1 MYVIKRDGSQ
11 VHFDAYKI
19 CEAISKANNA
29 YEGSDKLSPKMI
41 DEIVE
46 KINYKCSKLDRAVS
60 VEEIQDMVEDCIMG
74 LGRYRLAKEYITYR
88 YKHALMRKSNDLDR
102 KIINLIDCKNEEVL
116 QENSNKNPTINST
129 QRDYIA
135 GEYSKDISNRLLLPE
150 DIQKA
155 HNEGL
160 IHFHDMDYFIQKM
173 HNCCLINLED
183 MLQNGTVISETKI
196 DTPHSFTTACN
207 IATQIIAQVASSQYG
222 GATISLAHLAPF
234 VDVSRKK
241 IINNIKEELEISD
254 ATLTEE
260 QIKEIAEERLKREI
274 KSGIQTIQYQIVTL
288 MTTNG
293 QAPFITESMYLNE
306 AKNEQEKH
314 DLAMIIEETLR
325 QRYKGTKNKQGVY
338 VTPTFPKLIYVLQ
351 DDNIHEGDEY
361 YYLTI
366 MAAQCTAKRMVPDYI
381 SEKKMKELKEGT
393 VVIPMGAVFGKEVI
407 TYKLNN
413 QLFVESFERAWD
425 RLVSIY
431 GGSMIKLIGAKSEF
445 IVPENM
451 LIFDSSSNGFVKVK
465 KFIRNDD
472 YNRWNRV
479 KFNGRV
485 LTLTSDH
492 PLPTQRGRIAV
503 EDLKPG
509 DRVLSSIYQ
518 YGEIKDDQSINEEL
532 SWLLGLILCD
542 GNYDNGK
549 LSITFGLDEKDI
561 ADKAMSVMEKN
572 LGLKV
577 NLKEW
582 NRGEKGNYLEV
593 FSYNTKFCNYLE
605 SIFEGRNKINRHI
618 PNIVF
623 SSFDINKKYAFLSGM
638 MDADGYFRKDKT
650 ENKMHIG
657 STNKELAIQ
666 QLLLGNLLN
675 LTGDV
680 YPNFYKGSQY
690 KDKIRYRIDL
700 YMDSILENYLAS
712 NKKIIANKN
721 IPVRPIK
728 MEYTVESVEF
738 LGNIGE
744 YEYDVETESDRF
756 DVSGINSHNCRSMLS
771 PWKDENGDYKYWG
784 RFNMGVV
791 TLNIPYVALSS
802 KGDKEVFWKKF
813 DEALE
818 LVHKALLVRY
828 NRLKGTTSD
837 YAPILWQH
845 GALSRLKP
853 GETIDKLL
861 VGGYATISLGYAGLY
876 EAVRYMTGKSHT
888 DPEATPFA
896 LDIMKRMNEKC
907 KEWKEKENLG
917 YAIYG
922 TPLESTTYKFAKAN
936 QRRFGVIEGVTDKPY
951 VTNSYHVHVT
961 EPISI
966 FDKFNFESQ
975 FQELSTGGAIS
986 YGESPSMLNNVEAIM
1001 KVLSHIYDHIL
1012 YAEINSKSD
1021 YCYKCGYEGEIKL
1034 DKNEET
1040 GEMVWTCPNCG
1051 NHDPKEMSIVRRT
1064 CGYLGNNMWNYGR
1077 TNEIHDR
1084 VLHL

>member
-11 VHFDAYKI
+11 VHFDTYKI
-19 CEAISKANNA
+19 CEAINKANNA

-60 VEEIQDMVEDCIMG
+60 VEEIQDMVEDCIMS

-102 KIINLIDCKNEEVL
+102 KILNLIDCKNEEVL

-241 IINNIKEELEISD
+241 IINNIKEELEISG

-393 VVIPMGAVFGKEVI
+393 VVIPMGAVYGKEVI

-413 QLFVESFERAWD
+413 QLFVESFERAWS

-509 DRVLSSIYQ
+509 DTVPAS
-518 YGEIKDDQSINEEL
+518 
-532 SWLLGLILCD
+532 
-542 GNYDNGK
+542 
-549 LSITFGLDEKDI
+549 
-561 ADKAMSVMEKN
+561 
-572 LGLKV
+572 
-577 NLKEW
+577 
-582 NRGEKGNYLEV
+582 
-593 FSYNTKFCNYLE
+593 
-605 SIFEGRNKINRHI
+605 
-618 PNIVF
+618 
-623 SSFDINKKYAFLSGM
+623 KY
-638 MDADGYFRKDKT
+638 
-650 ENKMHIG
+650 
-657 STNKELAIQ
+657 NKESESSEK
-666 QLLLGNLLN
+666 
-675 LTGDV
+675 
-680 YPNFYKGSQY
+680 Y
-690 KDKIRYRIDL
+690 
-700 YMDSILENYLAS
+700 IL
-712 NKKIIANKN
+712 
-721 IPVRPIK
+721 
-728 MEYTVESVEF
+728 ESVEF

-896 LDIMKRMNEKC
+896 LAIMKRMNEKC

-936 QRRFGVIEGVTDKPY
+936 QRRFGIIEGVTDKPY

-1040 GEMVWTCPNCG
+1040 GEMIWTCPNCG

>member
-19 CEAISKANNA
+19 CEAINKANNA

-60 VEEIQDMVEDCIMG
+60 VEEIQDMVEDCIMS

-102 KIINLIDCKNEEVL
+102 KILNLIDCKNEEVL

-241 IINNIKEELEISD
+241 IINNIKEELEISG

-509 DRVLSSIYQ
+509 DTVPVSKY
-518 YGEIKDDQSINEEL
+518 
-532 SWLLGLILCD
+532 
-542 GNYDNGK
+542 
-549 LSITFGLDEKDI
+549 EKESD
-561 ADKAMSVMEKN
+561 
-572 LGLKV
+572 
-577 NLKEW
+577 
-582 NRGEKGNYLEV
+582 
-593 FSYNTKFCNYLE
+593 FSK
-605 SIFEGRNKINRHI
+605 
-618 PNIVF
+618 
-623 SSFDINKKYAFLSGM
+623 
-638 MDADGYFRKDKT
+638 
-650 ENKMHIG
+650 
-657 STNKELAIQ
+657 
-666 QLLLGNLLN
+666 
-675 LTGDV
+675 
-680 YPNFYKGSQY
+680 
-690 KDKIRYRIDL
+690 
-700 YMDSILENYLAS
+700 
-712 NKKIIANKN
+712 
-721 IPVRPIK
+721 
-728 MEYTVESVEF
+728 EYTVESVEF

-771 PWKDENGDYKYWG
+771 PWKDENGNYKYWG

-896 LDIMKRMNEKC
+896 LAIMKRMNEKC

-1040 GEMVWTCPNCG
+1040 GEMIWSCPNCG

>member
-19 CEAISKANNA
+19 CEAINKANNA

-60 VEEIQDMVEDCIMG
+60 VEEIQDMVEDCIMS

-102 KIINLIDCKNEEVL
+102 KILNLIDCKNEEVL

-241 IINNIKEELEISD
+241 IINNIKEELEISG

-393 VVIPMGAVFGKEVI
+393 VVIPMGAVYGKEVI

-509 DRVLSSIYQ
+509 DTVPSSKY
-518 YGEIKDDQSINEEL
+518 
-532 SWLLGLILCD
+532 
-542 GNYDNGK
+542 
-549 LSITFGLDEKDI
+549 EKESD
-561 ADKAMSVMEKN
+561 
-572 LGLKV
+572 
-577 NLKEW
+577 
-582 NRGEKGNYLEV
+582 
-593 FSYNTKFCNYLE
+593 FSK
-605 SIFEGRNKINRHI
+605 
-618 PNIVF
+618 
-623 SSFDINKKYAFLSGM
+623 
-638 MDADGYFRKDKT
+638 
-650 ENKMHIG
+650 
-657 STNKELAIQ
+657 
-666 QLLLGNLLN
+666 
-675 LTGDV
+675 
-680 YPNFYKGSQY
+680 
-690 KDKIRYRIDL
+690 
-700 YMDSILENYLAS
+700 
-712 NKKIIANKN
+712 
-721 IPVRPIK
+721 
-728 MEYTVESVEF
+728 EYTVESVEF

-853 GETIDKLL
+853 SETIDKLL

-986 YGESPSMLNNVEAIM
+986 YGESPSMLNNIEAIM
-1001 KVLSHIYDHIL
+1001 KVLSYIYDHIL

>member
-19 CEAISKANNA
+19 CEAINKANNA

-46 KINYKCSKLDRAVS
+46 KINYKCAKLDRAVS
-60 VEEIQDMVEDCIMG
+60 VEEIQDMVEDCIMS

-102 KIINLIDCKNEEVL
+102 KILNLIDCKNEEVL

-241 IINNIKEELEISD
+241 IINNIKEELEISG

-509 DRVLSSIYQ
+509 DTVPTS
-518 YGEIKDDQSINEEL
+518 
-532 SWLLGLILCD
+532 
-542 GNYDNGK
+542 
-549 LSITFGLDEKDI
+549 
-561 ADKAMSVMEKN
+561 
-572 LGLKV
+572 
-577 NLKEW
+577 
-582 NRGEKGNYLEV
+582 
-593 FSYNTKFCNYLE
+593 
-605 SIFEGRNKINRHI
+605 
-618 PNIVF
+618 
-623 SSFDINKKYAFLSGM
+623 KY
-638 MDADGYFRKDKT
+638 
-650 ENKMHIG
+650 
-657 STNKELAIQ
+657 NKESE
-666 QLLLGNLLN
+666 
-675 LTGDV
+675 
-680 YPNFYKGSQY
+680 FS
-690 KDKIRYRIDL
+690 
-700 YMDSILENYLAS
+700 ENYIL
-712 NKKIIANKN
+712 
-721 IPVRPIK
+721 
-728 MEYTVESVEF
+728 ESVEF

-771 PWKDENGDYKYWG
+771 PWKDENGNYKYWG

-1040 GEMVWTCPNCG
+1040 GEMIWSCPNCG

>member
-19 CEAISKANNA
+19 CEAINKANNA

-46 KINYKCSKLDRAVS
+46 KINYKCAKLDRAVS
-60 VEEIQDMVEDCIMG
+60 VEEIQDMVEDCIMS

-102 KIINLIDCKNEEVL
+102 KILNLIDCKNEEVL

-241 IINNIKEELEISD
+241 IINNIKEELEISG

-393 VVIPMGAVFGKEVI
+393 VVIPMG
-407 TYKLNN
+407 
-413 QLFVESFERAWD
+413 
-425 RLVSIY
+425 
-431 GGSMIKLIGAKSEF
+431 
-445 IVPENM
+445 
-451 LIFDSSSNGFVKVK
+451 
-465 KFIRNDD
+465 
-472 YNRWNRV
+472 
-479 KFNGRV
+479 
-485 LTLTSDH
+485 
-492 PLPTQRGRIAV
+492 
-503 EDLKPG
+503 
-509 DRVLSSIYQ
+509 
-518 YGEIKDDQSINEEL
+518 
-532 SWLLGLILCD
+532 
-542 GNYDNGK
+542 
-549 LSITFGLDEKDI
+549 
-561 ADKAMSVMEKN
+561 
-572 LGLKV
+572 
-577 NLKEW
+577 
-582 NRGEKGNYLEV
+582 
-593 FSYNTKFCNYLE
+593 
-605 SIFEGRNKINRHI
+605 
-618 PNIVF
+618 
-623 SSFDINKKYAFLSGM
+623 
-638 MDADGYFRKDKT
+638 
-650 ENKMHIG
+650 
-657 STNKELAIQ
+657 
-666 QLLLGNLLN
+666 
-675 LTGDV
+675 
-680 YPNFYKGSQY
+680 
-690 KDKIRYRIDL
+690 
-700 YMDSILENYLAS
+700 
-712 NKKIIANKN
+712 
-721 IPVRPIK
+721 
-728 MEYTVESVEF
+728 
-738 LGNIGE
+738 
-744 YEYDVETESDRF
+744 
-756 DVSGINSHNCRSMLS
+756 CRSMLS
-771 PWKDENGDYKYWG
+771 PWKDENGNYKYWG

-813 DEALE
+813 DDALE

-896 LDIMKRMNEKC
+896 LAIMKRMNEKC

-1040 GEMVWTCPNCG
+1040 GEMIWSCPNCG

>member
-11 VHFDAYKI
+11 VHFDTYKI
-19 CEAISKANNA
+19 CEAINKANNA

-60 VEEIQDMVEDCIMG
+60 VEEIQDMVEDCIMS

-102 KIINLIDCKNEEVL
+102 KILNLIDCKNEEVL

-241 IINNIKEELEISD
+241 IINNIKEELEISG

-509 DRVLSSIYQ
+509 DTVPAS
-518 YGEIKDDQSINEEL
+518 
-532 SWLLGLILCD
+532 
-542 GNYDNGK
+542 
-549 LSITFGLDEKDI
+549 
-561 ADKAMSVMEKN
+561 
-572 LGLKV
+572 
-577 NLKEW
+577 
-582 NRGEKGNYLEV
+582 
-593 FSYNTKFCNYLE
+593 
-605 SIFEGRNKINRHI
+605 
-618 PNIVF
+618 
-623 SSFDINKKYAFLSGM
+623 KY
-638 MDADGYFRKDKT
+638 
-650 ENKMHIG
+650 
-657 STNKELAIQ
+657 NKESESSEK
-666 QLLLGNLLN
+666 
-675 LTGDV
+675 
-680 YPNFYKGSQY
+680 Y
-690 KDKIRYRIDL
+690 
-700 YMDSILENYLAS
+700 IL
-712 NKKIIANKN
+712 
-721 IPVRPIK
+721 
-728 MEYTVESVEF
+728 ESVEF
-738 LGNIGE
+738 LGNIEE

-771 PWKDENGDYKYWG
+771 PWKDENGNYKYWG

-1040 GEMVWTCPNCG
+1040 GEMIWSCPNCG

>member
-19 CEAISKANNA
+19 CEAINKANNA

-102 KIINLIDCKNEEVL
+102 KILNLIDCKNEEVL

-241 IINNIKEELEISD
+241 IINNIKEELEISG

-393 VVIPMGAVFGKEVI
+393 VVIPMG
-407 TYKLNN
+407 
-413 QLFVESFERAWD
+413 
-425 RLVSIY
+425 
-431 GGSMIKLIGAKSEF
+431 
-445 IVPENM
+445 
-451 LIFDSSSNGFVKVK
+451 
-465 KFIRNDD
+465 
-472 YNRWNRV
+472 
-479 KFNGRV
+479 
-485 LTLTSDH
+485 
-492 PLPTQRGRIAV
+492 
-503 EDLKPG
+503 
-509 DRVLSSIYQ
+509 
-518 YGEIKDDQSINEEL
+518 
-532 SWLLGLILCD
+532 
-542 GNYDNGK
+542 
-549 LSITFGLDEKDI
+549 
-561 ADKAMSVMEKN
+561 
-572 LGLKV
+572 
-577 NLKEW
+577 
-582 NRGEKGNYLEV
+582 
-593 FSYNTKFCNYLE
+593 
-605 SIFEGRNKINRHI
+605 
-618 PNIVF
+618 
-623 SSFDINKKYAFLSGM
+623 
-638 MDADGYFRKDKT
+638 
-650 ENKMHIG
+650 
-657 STNKELAIQ
+657 
-666 QLLLGNLLN
+666 
-675 LTGDV
+675 
-680 YPNFYKGSQY
+680 
-690 KDKIRYRIDL
+690 
-700 YMDSILENYLAS
+700 
-712 NKKIIANKN
+712 
-721 IPVRPIK
+721 
-728 MEYTVESVEF
+728 
-738 LGNIGE
+738 
-744 YEYDVETESDRF
+744 
-756 DVSGINSHNCRSMLS
+756 CRSMLS
-771 PWKDENGDYKYWG
+771 PWKDENGNYKYWG

-802 KGDKEVFWKKF
+802 KGNKEVFWKKF

-1001 KVLSHIYDHIL
+1001 QVLSYIYDHIL

>member
-19 CEAISKANNA
+19 CEAINKANNA

-60 VEEIQDMVEDCIMG
+60 VEEIQDMVEDCIMS

-102 KIINLIDCKNEEVL
+102 KILNLIDCKNEEVL

-241 IINNIKEELEISD
+241 IINNIKEELEISG

-509 DRVLSSIYQ
+509 DTVPASKY
-518 YGEIKDDQSINEEL
+518 
-532 SWLLGLILCD
+532 
-542 GNYDNGK
+542 
-549 LSITFGLDEKDI
+549 EKESD
-561 ADKAMSVMEKN
+561 
-572 LGLKV
+572 
-577 NLKEW
+577 
-582 NRGEKGNYLEV
+582 
-593 FSYNTKFCNYLE
+593 FSK
-605 SIFEGRNKINRHI
+605 
-618 PNIVF
+618 
-623 SSFDINKKYAFLSGM
+623 
-638 MDADGYFRKDKT
+638 
-650 ENKMHIG
+650 
-657 STNKELAIQ
+657 
-666 QLLLGNLLN
+666 
-675 LTGDV
+675 
-680 YPNFYKGSQY
+680 
-690 KDKIRYRIDL
+690 
-700 YMDSILENYLAS
+700 
-712 NKKIIANKN
+712 
-721 IPVRPIK
+721 
-728 MEYTVESVEF
+728 EYTVESVEF

-1040 GEMVWTCPNCG
+1040 GEMIWSCPNCG

>member
-19 CEAISKANNA
+19 CEAINKANNA

-46 KINYKCSKLDRAVS
+46 NINYKCSKLDRAVS
-60 VEEIQDMVEDCIMG
+60 VEEIQDMVEDCIMS

-102 KIINLIDCKNEEVL
+102 KILNLIDCKNEEVL

-241 IINNIKEELEISD
+241 IINNIKEELEISG

-431 GGSMIKLIGAKSEF
+431 GGSMIKLIRAKSEF

-509 DRVLSSIYQ
+509 DTVPASKY
-518 YGEIKDDQSINEEL
+518 
-532 SWLLGLILCD
+532 
-542 GNYDNGK
+542 
-549 LSITFGLDEKDI
+549 EKESD
-561 ADKAMSVMEKN
+561 
-572 LGLKV
+572 
-577 NLKEW
+577 
-582 NRGEKGNYLEV
+582 
-593 FSYNTKFCNYLE
+593 FSK
-605 SIFEGRNKINRHI
+605 
-618 PNIVF
+618 
-623 SSFDINKKYAFLSGM
+623 
-638 MDADGYFRKDKT
+638 
-650 ENKMHIG
+650 
-657 STNKELAIQ
+657 
-666 QLLLGNLLN
+666 
-675 LTGDV
+675 
-680 YPNFYKGSQY
+680 
-690 KDKIRYRIDL
+690 
-700 YMDSILENYLAS
+700 
-712 NKKIIANKN
+712 
-721 IPVRPIK
+721 
-728 MEYTVESVEF
+728 EYTVESVEF

-896 LDIMKRMNEKC
+896 LAIMKRMNEKC

-1040 GEMVWTCPNCG
+1040 GEMIWSCPNCG

>member
-19 CEAISKANNA
+19 CEAINKANNA

-60 VEEIQDMVEDCIMG
+60 VEEIQDMVEDCIMS

-102 KIINLIDCKNEEVL
+102 KILNLIDCKNEEVL

-241 IINNIKEELEISD
+241 IINNIKEELEISG

-509 DRVLSSIYQ
+509 DIVPASKYGKESESSEKY
-518 YGEIKDDQSINEEL
+518 
-532 SWLLGLILCD
+532 IL
-542 GNYDNGK
+542 
-549 LSITFGLDEKDI
+549 
-561 ADKAMSVMEKN
+561 
-572 LGLKV
+572 
-577 NLKEW
+577 
-582 NRGEKGNYLEV
+582 
-593 FSYNTKFCNYLE
+593 
-605 SIFEGRNKINRHI
+605 
-618 PNIVF
+618 
-623 SSFDINKKYAFLSGM
+623 
-638 MDADGYFRKDKT
+638 
-650 ENKMHIG
+650 
-657 STNKELAIQ
+657 
-666 QLLLGNLLN
+666 
-675 LTGDV
+675 
-680 YPNFYKGSQY
+680 
-690 KDKIRYRIDL
+690 
-700 YMDSILENYLAS
+700 
-712 NKKIIANKN
+712 
-721 IPVRPIK
+721 
-728 MEYTVESVEF
+728 ESVEF

-1040 GEMVWTCPNCG
+1040 GEMIWSCPNCG

>member
-19 CEAISKANNA
+19 CEAINKANNA

-60 VEEIQDMVEDCIMG
+60 VEEIQDMVEDCIMS

-102 KIINLIDCKNEEVL
+102 KILNLIDCKNEEVL

-241 IINNIKEELEISD
+241 IINNIKEELEISG

-451 LIFDSSSNGFVKVK
+451 LIFDSSSNGFVKVR

-509 DRVLSSIYQ
+509 DTVPASK
-518 YGEIKDDQSINEEL
+518 YG
-532 SWLLGLILCD
+532 
-542 GNYDNGK
+542 
-549 LSITFGLDEKDI
+549 
-561 ADKAMSVMEKN
+561 
-572 LGLKV
+572 
-577 NLKEW
+577 KE
-582 NRGEKGNYLEV
+582 ND
-593 FSYNTKFCNYLE
+593 FSK
-605 SIFEGRNKINRHI
+605 
-618 PNIVF
+618 
-623 SSFDINKKYAFLSGM
+623 
-638 MDADGYFRKDKT
+638 
-650 ENKMHIG
+650 
-657 STNKELAIQ
+657 
-666 QLLLGNLLN
+666 
-675 LTGDV
+675 
-680 YPNFYKGSQY
+680 
-690 KDKIRYRIDL
+690 
-700 YMDSILENYLAS
+700 
-712 NKKIIANKN
+712 
-721 IPVRPIK
+721 
-728 MEYTVESVEF
+728 EYTLESVEF

-771 PWKDENGDYKYWG
+771 PWKDENGNYKYWG

-802 KGDKEVFWKKF
+802 KGDKEIFWKKF

-896 LDIMKRMNEKC
+896 LAIMKRMNEKC

-1040 GEMVWTCPNCG
+1040 GEMIWTCPNCG

>member
-19 CEAISKANNA
+19 CEAINKANNA

-60 VEEIQDMVEDCIMG
+60 VEEIQDMVEDCIMS

-102 KIINLIDCKNEEVL
+102 KILNLIDCKNEEVL

-241 IINNIKEELEISD
+241 IINNIKEELEISG

-479 KFNGRV
+479 KFNGRI

-509 DRVLSSIYQ
+509 DTVPAS
-518 YGEIKDDQSINEEL
+518 
-532 SWLLGLILCD
+532 
-542 GNYDNGK
+542 
-549 LSITFGLDEKDI
+549 
-561 ADKAMSVMEKN
+561 
-572 LGLKV
+572 
-577 NLKEW
+577 
-582 NRGEKGNYLEV
+582 
-593 FSYNTKFCNYLE
+593 
-605 SIFEGRNKINRHI
+605 
-618 PNIVF
+618 
-623 SSFDINKKYAFLSGM
+623 KY
-638 MDADGYFRKDKT
+638 
-650 ENKMHIG
+650 
-657 STNKELAIQ
+657 NKESEFSEK
-666 QLLLGNLLN
+666 
-675 LTGDV
+675 
-680 YPNFYKGSQY
+680 Y
-690 KDKIRYRIDL
+690 
-700 YMDSILENYLAS
+700 IL
-712 NKKIIANKN
+712 
-721 IPVRPIK
+721 
-728 MEYTVESVEF
+728 ESVEF

-771 PWKDENGDYKYWG
+771 PWKDENGNYKYWG

-896 LDIMKRMNEKC
+896 LAIMKRMNEKC

-936 QRRFGVIEGVTDKPY
+936 QRRFGIIEGVTDKPY

-1040 GEMVWTCPNCG
+1040 GEMIWSCPNCG

>member
-1 MYVIKRDGSQ
+1 
-11 VHFDAYKI
+11 
-19 CEAISKANNA
+19 
-29 YEGSDKLSPKMI
+29 
-41 DEIVE
+41 
-46 KINYKCSKLDRAVS
+46 
-60 VEEIQDMVEDCIMG
+60 
-74 LGRYRLAKEYITYR
+74 
-88 YKHALMRKSNDLDR
+88 
-102 KIINLIDCKNEEVL
+102 
-116 QENSNKNPTINST
+116 
-129 QRDYIA
+129 
-135 GEYSKDISNRLLLPE
+135 
-150 DIQKA
+150 
-155 HNEGL
+155 
-160 IHFHDMDYFIQKM
+160 
-173 HNCCLINLED
+173 
-183 MLQNGTVISETKI
+183 
-196 DTPHSFTTACN
+196 
-207 IATQIIAQVASSQYG
+207 
-222 GATISLAHLAPF
+222 
-234 VDVSRKK
+234 
-241 IINNIKEELEISD
+241 
-254 ATLTEE
+254 
-260 QIKEIAEERLKREI
+260 
-274 KSGIQTIQYQIVTL
+274 

-393 VVIPMGAVFGKEVI
+393 VVIPMGAVYGKEVI

-509 DRVLSSIYQ
+509 DTVPASKY
-518 YGEIKDDQSINEEL
+518 
-532 SWLLGLILCD
+532 
-542 GNYDNGK
+542 
-549 LSITFGLDEKDI
+549 EKESDF
-561 ADKAMSVMEKN
+561 S
-572 LGLKV
+572 
-577 NLKEW
+577 KE
-582 NRGEKGNYLEV
+582 
-593 FSYNTKFCNYLE
+593 YN
-605 SIFEGRNKINRHI
+605 
-618 PNIVF
+618 
-623 SSFDINKKYAFLSGM
+623 
-638 MDADGYFRKDKT
+638 
-650 ENKMHIG
+650 
-657 STNKELAIQ
+657 
-666 QLLLGNLLN
+666 
-675 LTGDV
+675 
-680 YPNFYKGSQY
+680 
-690 KDKIRYRIDL
+690 
-700 YMDSILENYLAS
+700 
-712 NKKIIANKN
+712 
-721 IPVRPIK
+721 
-728 MEYTVESVEF
+728 VESVEF

-896 LDIMKRMNEKC
+896 LAIMKRMNEKC
-907 KEWKEKENLG
+907 KEWKEKEHLG

-1040 GEMVWTCPNCG
+1040 GEMIWTCPNCG

>member
-19 CEAISKANNA
+19 CEAINKANNA

-46 KINYKCSKLDRAVS
+46 KINYKCAKLDRAVS
-60 VEEIQDMVEDCIMG
+60 VEEIQDMVEDCIMS

-102 KIINLIDCKNEEVL
+102 KILNLIDCKNEEVL

-241 IINNIKEELEISD
+241 IINNIKEELEISG

-479 KFNGRV
+479 KFNGRA

-509 DRVLSSIYQ
+509 DTVPASKY
-518 YGEIKDDQSINEEL
+518 
-532 SWLLGLILCD
+532 
-542 GNYDNGK
+542 
-549 LSITFGLDEKDI
+549 EKESD
-561 ADKAMSVMEKN
+561 
-572 LGLKV
+572 
-577 NLKEW
+577 
-582 NRGEKGNYLEV
+582 
-593 FSYNTKFCNYLE
+593 FS
-605 SIFEGRNKINRHI
+605 R
-618 PNIVF
+618 
-623 SSFDINKKYAFLSGM
+623 
-638 MDADGYFRKDKT
+638 
-650 ENKMHIG
+650 
-657 STNKELAIQ
+657 
-666 QLLLGNLLN
+666 
-675 LTGDV
+675 
-680 YPNFYKGSQY
+680 
-690 KDKIRYRIDL
+690 
-700 YMDSILENYLAS
+700 
-712 NKKIIANKN
+712 
-721 IPVRPIK
+721 
-728 MEYTVESVEF
+728 EYTLESVEF

-986 YGESPSMLNNVEAIM
+986 YGESPSMLNNIEAIM
-1001 KVLSHIYDHIL
+1001 KVLSYIYDHIL

-1040 GEMVWTCPNCG
+1040 GEMIWSCPNCG

>member
-19 CEAISKANNA
+19 CEAINKANNA

-60 VEEIQDMVEDCIMG
+60 VEEIQDMVEDCIMS

-102 KIINLIDCKNEEVL
+102 KILNLIDCKNEEVL

-129 QRDYIA
+129 QRDYIS

-241 IINNIKEELEISD
+241 IINNIKEELEISG

-351 DDNIHEGDEY
+351 NDNIHEGDEY

-393 VVIPMGAVFGKEVI
+393 VVIPMG
-407 TYKLNN
+407 
-413 QLFVESFERAWD
+413 
-425 RLVSIY
+425 
-431 GGSMIKLIGAKSEF
+431 
-445 IVPENM
+445 
-451 LIFDSSSNGFVKVK
+451 
-465 KFIRNDD
+465 
-472 YNRWNRV
+472 
-479 KFNGRV
+479 
-485 LTLTSDH
+485 
-492 PLPTQRGRIAV
+492 
-503 EDLKPG
+503 
-509 DRVLSSIYQ
+509 
-518 YGEIKDDQSINEEL
+518 
-532 SWLLGLILCD
+532 
-542 GNYDNGK
+542 
-549 LSITFGLDEKDI
+549 
-561 ADKAMSVMEKN
+561 
-572 LGLKV
+572 
-577 NLKEW
+577 
-582 NRGEKGNYLEV
+582 
-593 FSYNTKFCNYLE
+593 
-605 SIFEGRNKINRHI
+605 
-618 PNIVF
+618 
-623 SSFDINKKYAFLSGM
+623 
-638 MDADGYFRKDKT
+638 
-650 ENKMHIG
+650 
-657 STNKELAIQ
+657 
-666 QLLLGNLLN
+666 
-675 LTGDV
+675 
-680 YPNFYKGSQY
+680 
-690 KDKIRYRIDL
+690 
-700 YMDSILENYLAS
+700 
-712 NKKIIANKN
+712 
-721 IPVRPIK
+721 
-728 MEYTVESVEF
+728 
-738 LGNIGE
+738 
-744 YEYDVETESDRF
+744 
-756 DVSGINSHNCRSMLS
+756 CRSMLS
-771 PWKDENGDYKYWG
+771 PWKDENGNYKYWG

-896 LDIMKRMNEKC
+896 LAIMKRMNEKC

-1040 GEMVWTCPNCG
+1040 GEMIWSCPNCG

>member
-19 CEAISKANNA
+19 CEAINKANNA

-60 VEEIQDMVEDCIMG
+60 VEEIQDMVEDCIMS

-102 KIINLIDCKNEEVL
+102 KILNLIDCKNEEVL

-241 IINNIKEELEISD
+241 IINNIKEELEISG

-509 DRVLSSIYQ
+509 DTVPAS
-518 YGEIKDDQSINEEL
+518 
-532 SWLLGLILCD
+532 
-542 GNYDNGK
+542 
-549 LSITFGLDEKDI
+549 
-561 ADKAMSVMEKN
+561 
-572 LGLKV
+572 
-577 NLKEW
+577 
-582 NRGEKGNYLEV
+582 
-593 FSYNTKFCNYLE
+593 
-605 SIFEGRNKINRHI
+605 
-618 PNIVF
+618 
-623 SSFDINKKYAFLSGM
+623 KY
-638 MDADGYFRKDKT
+638 
-650 ENKMHIG
+650 
-657 STNKELAIQ
+657 NKES
-666 QLLLGNLLN
+666 
-675 LTGDV
+675 D
-680 YPNFYKGSQY
+680 FSK
-690 KDKIRYRIDL
+690 
-700 YMDSILENYLAS
+700 
-712 NKKIIANKN
+712 
-721 IPVRPIK
+721 
-728 MEYTVESVEF
+728 EYTIV
-738 LGNIGE
+738 
-744 YEYDVETESDRF
+744 
-756 DVSGINSHNCRSMLS
+756 
-771 PWKDENGDYKYWG
+771 KY
-784 RFNMGVV
+784 M
-791 TLNIPYVALSS
+791 
-802 KGDKEVFWKKF
+802 
-813 DEALE
+813 
-818 LVHKALLVRY
+818 
-828 NRLKGTTSD
+828 
-837 YAPILWQH
+837 
-845 GALSRLKP
+845 
-853 GETIDKLL
+853 
-861 VGGYATISLGYAGLY
+861 
-876 EAVRYMTGKSHT
+876 
-888 DPEATPFA
+888 
-896 LDIMKRMNEKC
+896 
-907 KEWKEKENLG
+907 
-917 YAIYG
+917 
-922 TPLESTTYKFAKAN
+922 
-936 QRRFGVIEGVTDKPY
+936 
-951 VTNSYHVHVT
+951 
-961 EPISI
+961 
-966 FDKFNFESQ
+966 
-975 FQELSTGGAIS
+975 
-986 YGESPSMLNNVEAIM
+986 
-1001 KVLSHIYDHIL
+1001 
-1012 YAEINSKSD
+1012 
-1021 YCYKCGYEGEIKL
+1021 
-1034 DKNEET
+1034 
-1040 GEMVWTCPNCG
+1040 
-1051 NHDPKEMSIVRRT
+1051 
-1064 CGYLGNNMWNYGR
+1064 
-1077 TNEIHDR
+1077 
-1084 VLHL
+1084 

>member
-19 CEAISKANNA
+19 CEAINKANNA

-46 KINYKCSKLDRAVS
+46 KINYKCAKLDRAVS
-60 VEEIQDMVEDCIMG
+60 VEEIQDMVEDCIMS

-102 KIINLIDCKNEEVL
+102 KILNLIDCKNEEVL

-241 IINNIKEELEISD
+241 IINNIKEELEISG

-472 YNRWNRV
+472 YNRWNIV

-509 DRVLSSIYQ
+509 DTVPASKY
-518 YGEIKDDQSINEEL
+518 
-532 SWLLGLILCD
+532 
-542 GNYDNGK
+542 
-549 LSITFGLDEKDI
+549 EKESDF
-561 ADKAMSVMEKN
+561 S
-572 LGLKV
+572 
-577 NLKEW
+577 KE
-582 NRGEKGNYLEV
+582 Y
-593 FSYNTKFCNYLE
+593 
-605 SIFEGRNKINRHI
+605 I
-618 PNIVF
+618 
-623 SSFDINKKYAFLSGM
+623 
-638 MDADGYFRKDKT
+638 
-650 ENKMHIG
+650 
-657 STNKELAIQ
+657 
-666 QLLLGNLLN
+666 
-675 LTGDV
+675 
-680 YPNFYKGSQY
+680 
-690 KDKIRYRIDL
+690 
-700 YMDSILENYLAS
+700 
-712 NKKIIANKN
+712 
-721 IPVRPIK
+721 
-728 MEYTVESVEF
+728 VESVEF

-771 PWKDENGDYKYWG
+771 PWKDENGNYKYWG

-1040 GEMVWTCPNCG
+1040 GEMIWTCPNCG

>member
-60 VEEIQDMVEDCIMG
+60 VEEIQDMVEDCIME

-102 KIINLIDCKNEEVL
+102 KILNLIDCKNEEVL

-241 IINNIKEELEISD
+241 IIINIKEELEISG

-503 EDLKPG
+503 EDLKLG
-509 DRVLSSIYQ
+509 DTVPASK
-518 YGEIKDDQSINEEL
+518 YG
-532 SWLLGLILCD
+532 
-542 GNYDNGK
+542 
-549 LSITFGLDEKDI
+549 
-561 ADKAMSVMEKN
+561 
-572 LGLKV
+572 
-577 NLKEW
+577 KE
-582 NRGEKGNYLEV
+582 ND
-593 FSYNTKFCNYLE
+593 FSK
-605 SIFEGRNKINRHI
+605 
-618 PNIVF
+618 
-623 SSFDINKKYAFLSGM
+623 
-638 MDADGYFRKDKT
+638 
-650 ENKMHIG
+650 
-657 STNKELAIQ
+657 
-666 QLLLGNLLN
+666 
-675 LTGDV
+675 
-680 YPNFYKGSQY
+680 
-690 KDKIRYRIDL
+690 
-700 YMDSILENYLAS
+700 
-712 NKKIIANKN
+712 
-721 IPVRPIK
+721 
-728 MEYTVESVEF
+728 EYTVESVEF

-771 PWKDENGDYKYWG
+771 PWKDENGNYKYWG

-936 QRRFGVIEGVTDKPY
+936 QRRFGIIEGVTDKPY

-1040 GEMVWTCPNCG
+1040 GEMIWSCPNCG

>member
-19 CEAISKANNA
+19 CEAINKANNA

-60 VEEIQDMVEDCIMG
+60 VEEIQDMVEDCIMS

-102 KIINLIDCKNEEVL
+102 KILNLIDCKNEEVL

-241 IINNIKEELEISD
+241 IINNIKEELEISG

-306 AKNEQEKH
+306 AKNEQGKH

-509 DRVLSSIYQ
+509 DTVPAS
-518 YGEIKDDQSINEEL
+518 
-532 SWLLGLILCD
+532 
-542 GNYDNGK
+542 
-549 LSITFGLDEKDI
+549 
-561 ADKAMSVMEKN
+561 
-572 LGLKV
+572 
-577 NLKEW
+577 
-582 NRGEKGNYLEV
+582 
-593 FSYNTKFCNYLE
+593 
-605 SIFEGRNKINRHI
+605 
-618 PNIVF
+618 
-623 SSFDINKKYAFLSGM
+623 KY
-638 MDADGYFRKDKT
+638 
-650 ENKMHIG
+650 
-657 STNKELAIQ
+657 NKESE
-666 QLLLGNLLN
+666 
-675 LTGDV
+675 
-680 YPNFYKGSQY
+680 FS
-690 KDKIRYRIDL
+690 
-700 YMDSILENYLAS
+700 ENYIL
-712 NKKIIANKN
+712 
-721 IPVRPIK
+721 
-728 MEYTVESVEF
+728 ESVEF

-951 VTNSYHVHVT
+951 VTNSYHIHVT

-1040 GEMVWTCPNCG
+1040 GEMIWSCPNCG

>member
-19 CEAISKANNA
+19 CEAINKANNA

-60 VEEIQDMVEDCIMG
+60 VEEIQDMVEDCIMS

-102 KIINLIDCKNEEVL
+102 KILNLIDCKNEEVL

-241 IINNIKEELEISD
+241 IINNIKEELEISG

-393 VVIPMGAVFGKEVI
+393 VVIPMGAVYGKEVI

-509 DRVLSSIYQ
+509 DTVPASKY
-518 YGEIKDDQSINEEL
+518 
-532 SWLLGLILCD
+532 
-542 GNYDNGK
+542 
-549 LSITFGLDEKDI
+549 EKESD
-561 ADKAMSVMEKN
+561 
-572 LGLKV
+572 
-577 NLKEW
+577 
-582 NRGEKGNYLEV
+582 
-593 FSYNTKFCNYLE
+593 FSK
-605 SIFEGRNKINRHI
+605 
-618 PNIVF
+618 
-623 SSFDINKKYAFLSGM
+623 
-638 MDADGYFRKDKT
+638 
-650 ENKMHIG
+650 
-657 STNKELAIQ
+657 
-666 QLLLGNLLN
+666 
-675 LTGDV
+675 
-680 YPNFYKGSQY
+680 
-690 KDKIRYRIDL
+690 
-700 YMDSILENYLAS
+700 
-712 NKKIIANKN
+712 
-721 IPVRPIK
+721 
-728 MEYTVESVEF
+728 EYTVESVEF

-771 PWKDENGDYKYWG
+771 PWKDENGNYKYWG

-896 LDIMKRMNEKC
+896 LAIMKRMNEKC
-907 KEWKEKENLG
+907 KEWKEKEHLG

-986 YGESPSMLNNVEAIM
+986 YGESPSMLNNIEAIM
-1001 KVLSHIYDHIL
+1001 KVLSYIYDHIL

-1040 GEMVWTCPNCG
+1040 GEMIWSCPNCG

>member
-19 CEAISKANNA
+19 CEAINKANNA

-60 VEEIQDMVEDCIMG
+60 VEEIQDMVEDCIMS

-102 KIINLIDCKNEEVL
+102 KILNLIDCKNEEVL

-241 IINNIKEELEISD
+241 IINNIKEELEISG

-393 VVIPMGAVFGKEVI
+393 VVIPMG
-407 TYKLNN
+407 
-413 QLFVESFERAWD
+413 
-425 RLVSIY
+425 
-431 GGSMIKLIGAKSEF
+431 
-445 IVPENM
+445 
-451 LIFDSSSNGFVKVK
+451 
-465 KFIRNDD
+465 
-472 YNRWNRV
+472 
-479 KFNGRV
+479 
-485 LTLTSDH
+485 
-492 PLPTQRGRIAV
+492 
-503 EDLKPG
+503 
-509 DRVLSSIYQ
+509 
-518 YGEIKDDQSINEEL
+518 
-532 SWLLGLILCD
+532 
-542 GNYDNGK
+542 
-549 LSITFGLDEKDI
+549 
-561 ADKAMSVMEKN
+561 
-572 LGLKV
+572 
-577 NLKEW
+577 
-582 NRGEKGNYLEV
+582 
-593 FSYNTKFCNYLE
+593 
-605 SIFEGRNKINRHI
+605 
-618 PNIVF
+618 
-623 SSFDINKKYAFLSGM
+623 
-638 MDADGYFRKDKT
+638 
-650 ENKMHIG
+650 
-657 STNKELAIQ
+657 
-666 QLLLGNLLN
+666 
-675 LTGDV
+675 
-680 YPNFYKGSQY
+680 
-690 KDKIRYRIDL
+690 
-700 YMDSILENYLAS
+700 
-712 NKKIIANKN
+712 
-721 IPVRPIK
+721 
-728 MEYTVESVEF
+728 
-738 LGNIGE
+738 
-744 YEYDVETESDRF
+744 
-756 DVSGINSHNCRSMLS
+756 CRSMLS
-771 PWKDENGDYKYWG
+771 PWKDENGNYKYWG

-896 LDIMKRMNEKC
+896 LAIMKRMNEKC

-1040 GEMVWTCPNCG
+1040 GEMIWSCPNCG

>member
-46 KINYKCSKLDRAVS
+46 KINYKCAKLDRAVS

-102 KIINLIDCKNEEVL
+102 KILNLIDCKNEEVL

-241 IINNIKEELEISD
+241 IINNIKEELEISG

-393 VVIPMGAVFGKEVI
+393 VVIPMGAVYGKEVI

-509 DRVLSSIYQ
+509 DAVPASKY
-518 YGEIKDDQSINEEL
+518 
-532 SWLLGLILCD
+532 
-542 GNYDNGK
+542 
-549 LSITFGLDEKDI
+549 EKESD
-561 ADKAMSVMEKN
+561 
-572 LGLKV
+572 
-577 NLKEW
+577 
-582 NRGEKGNYLEV
+582 
-593 FSYNTKFCNYLE
+593 FSK
-605 SIFEGRNKINRHI
+605 
-618 PNIVF
+618 
-623 SSFDINKKYAFLSGM
+623 
-638 MDADGYFRKDKT
+638 
-650 ENKMHIG
+650 
-657 STNKELAIQ
+657 
-666 QLLLGNLLN
+666 
-675 LTGDV
+675 
-680 YPNFYKGSQY
+680 
-690 KDKIRYRIDL
+690 
-700 YMDSILENYLAS
+700 
-712 NKKIIANKN
+712 
-721 IPVRPIK
+721 
-728 MEYTVESVEF
+728 EYTVESVEF

-896 LDIMKRMNEKC
+896 LAIMKRMNEKC

-1040 GEMVWTCPNCG
+1040 GEMIWSCPNCG

>member
-19 CEAISKANNA
+19 CEAINKANNA

-60 VEEIQDMVEDCIMG
+60 VEEIQDMVEDCIMS

-102 KIINLIDCKNEEVL
+102 KILNLIDCKNEEVL

-241 IINNIKEELEISD
+241 IINNIKEELEISG
-254 ATLTEE
+254 ATLTGE

-413 QLFVESFERAWD
+413 QLFVESFERAWS

-509 DRVLSSIYQ
+509 DTVPAS
-518 YGEIKDDQSINEEL
+518 
-532 SWLLGLILCD
+532 
-542 GNYDNGK
+542 
-549 LSITFGLDEKDI
+549 
-561 ADKAMSVMEKN
+561 
-572 LGLKV
+572 
-577 NLKEW
+577 
-582 NRGEKGNYLEV
+582 
-593 FSYNTKFCNYLE
+593 
-605 SIFEGRNKINRHI
+605 
-618 PNIVF
+618 
-623 SSFDINKKYAFLSGM
+623 KY
-638 MDADGYFRKDKT
+638 
-650 ENKMHIG
+650 
-657 STNKELAIQ
+657 NKE
-666 QLLLGNLLN
+666 NEFSEK
-675 LTGDV
+675 
-680 YPNFYKGSQY
+680 Y
-690 KDKIRYRIDL
+690 
-700 YMDSILENYLAS
+700 IL
-712 NKKIIANKN
+712 
-721 IPVRPIK
+721 
-728 MEYTVESVEF
+728 ESVEF

-771 PWKDENGDYKYWG
+771 PWKDENGNYKYWG

-936 QRRFGVIEGVTDKPY
+936 QRRFGIIEGVTDKPY

>member
-19 CEAISKANNA
+19 CEAINKANNA

-60 VEEIQDMVEDCIMG
+60 VEEIQDMVEDCIMS

-102 KIINLIDCKNEEVL
+102 KILNLIDCKNEEVL

-241 IINNIKEELEISD
+241 IINNIKEELEISG

-413 QLFVESFERAWD
+413 QLFIESFERAWD

-509 DRVLSSIYQ
+509 DTVPAS
-518 YGEIKDDQSINEEL
+518 
-532 SWLLGLILCD
+532 
-542 GNYDNGK
+542 
-549 LSITFGLDEKDI
+549 
-561 ADKAMSVMEKN
+561 
-572 LGLKV
+572 
-577 NLKEW
+577 
-582 NRGEKGNYLEV
+582 
-593 FSYNTKFCNYLE
+593 
-605 SIFEGRNKINRHI
+605 
-618 PNIVF
+618 
-623 SSFDINKKYAFLSGM
+623 KY
-638 MDADGYFRKDKT
+638 
-650 ENKMHIG
+650 
-657 STNKELAIQ
+657 NKESE
-666 QLLLGNLLN
+666 
-675 LTGDV
+675 
-680 YPNFYKGSQY
+680 FS
-690 KDKIRYRIDL
+690 
-700 YMDSILENYLAS
+700 ENYIL
-712 NKKIIANKN
+712 
-721 IPVRPIK
+721 
-728 MEYTVESVEF
+728 ESVEF

-771 PWKDENGDYKYWG
+771 PWKDENGNYKYWG

-936 QRRFGVIEGVTDKPY
+936 QRRFGIIEGVTDKPY

>member
-102 KIINLIDCKNEEVL
+102 KILNLIDCKNEEVL

-241 IINNIKEELEISD
+241 IINNIKEELEISG

-509 DRVLSSIYQ
+509 DTVPASK
-518 YGEIKDDQSINEEL
+518 YG
-532 SWLLGLILCD
+532 
-542 GNYDNGK
+542 
-549 LSITFGLDEKDI
+549 
-561 ADKAMSVMEKN
+561 
-572 LGLKV
+572 
-577 NLKEW
+577 KESD
-582 NRGEKGNYLEV
+582 
-593 FSYNTKFCNYLE
+593 FSK
-605 SIFEGRNKINRHI
+605 
-618 PNIVF
+618 
-623 SSFDINKKYAFLSGM
+623 
-638 MDADGYFRKDKT
+638 
-650 ENKMHIG
+650 
-657 STNKELAIQ
+657 
-666 QLLLGNLLN
+666 
-675 LTGDV
+675 
-680 YPNFYKGSQY
+680 
-690 KDKIRYRIDL
+690 
-700 YMDSILENYLAS
+700 
-712 NKKIIANKN
+712 
-721 IPVRPIK
+721 
-728 MEYTVESVEF
+728 EYTVESVEF

-896 LDIMKRMNEKC
+896 LAIMKRMNEKC
-907 KEWKEKENLG
+907 KEWKEKEHLG

-936 QRRFGVIEGVTDKPY
+936 QRRFGIIEGVTDKPY

-986 YGESPSMLNNVEAIM
+986 YGESPSMLNNIEAIM
-1001 KVLSHIYDHIL
+1001 KVLSYIYDHIL

>member
-19 CEAISKANNA
+19 CEAINKANNA

-46 KINYKCSKLDRAVS
+46 KINYKCAKLDRAVS
-60 VEEIQDMVEDCIMG
+60 VEEIQDMVEDCIMS

-102 KIINLIDCKNEEVL
+102 KILNLIDCKNEEVL

-241 IINNIKEELEISD
+241 IINNIKEELEISG
-254 ATLTEE
+254 ATLTED

-393 VVIPMGAVFGKEVI
+393 VVIPMG
-407 TYKLNN
+407 
-413 QLFVESFERAWD
+413 
-425 RLVSIY
+425 
-431 GGSMIKLIGAKSEF
+431 
-445 IVPENM
+445 
-451 LIFDSSSNGFVKVK
+451 
-465 KFIRNDD
+465 
-472 YNRWNRV
+472 
-479 KFNGRV
+479 
-485 LTLTSDH
+485 
-492 PLPTQRGRIAV
+492 
-503 EDLKPG
+503 
-509 DRVLSSIYQ
+509 
-518 YGEIKDDQSINEEL
+518 
-532 SWLLGLILCD
+532 
-542 GNYDNGK
+542 
-549 LSITFGLDEKDI
+549 
-561 ADKAMSVMEKN
+561 
-572 LGLKV
+572 
-577 NLKEW
+577 
-582 NRGEKGNYLEV
+582 
-593 FSYNTKFCNYLE
+593 
-605 SIFEGRNKINRHI
+605 
-618 PNIVF
+618 
-623 SSFDINKKYAFLSGM
+623 
-638 MDADGYFRKDKT
+638 
-650 ENKMHIG
+650 
-657 STNKELAIQ
+657 
-666 QLLLGNLLN
+666 
-675 LTGDV
+675 
-680 YPNFYKGSQY
+680 
-690 KDKIRYRIDL
+690 
-700 YMDSILENYLAS
+700 
-712 NKKIIANKN
+712 
-721 IPVRPIK
+721 
-728 MEYTVESVEF
+728 
-738 LGNIGE
+738 
-744 YEYDVETESDRF
+744 
-756 DVSGINSHNCRSMLS
+756 CRSMLS

-936 QRRFGVIEGVTDKPY
+936 QRRFGIIEGVTDKPY

>member
-11 VHFDAYKI
+11 VHFDTYKI
-19 CEAISKANNA
+19 CEAINKANNA

-60 VEEIQDMVEDCIMG
+60 VEEIQDMVEDCIMS

-102 KIINLIDCKNEEVL
+102 KILNLIDCKNEEVL

-241 IINNIKEELEISD
+241 IINNIKEELEISG

-509 DRVLSSIYQ
+509 DTVPAS
-518 YGEIKDDQSINEEL
+518 
-532 SWLLGLILCD
+532 
-542 GNYDNGK
+542 
-549 LSITFGLDEKDI
+549 
-561 ADKAMSVMEKN
+561 
-572 LGLKV
+572 
-577 NLKEW
+577 
-582 NRGEKGNYLEV
+582 
-593 FSYNTKFCNYLE
+593 
-605 SIFEGRNKINRHI
+605 
-618 PNIVF
+618 
-623 SSFDINKKYAFLSGM
+623 KY
-638 MDADGYFRKDKT
+638 
-650 ENKMHIG
+650 
-657 STNKELAIQ
+657 NKE
-666 QLLLGNLLN
+666 NEFSEK
-675 LTGDV
+675 
-680 YPNFYKGSQY
+680 Y
-690 KDKIRYRIDL
+690 
-700 YMDSILENYLAS
+700 IL
-712 NKKIIANKN
+712 
-721 IPVRPIK
+721 
-728 MEYTVESVEF
+728 ESVEF

-771 PWKDENGDYKYWG
+771 PWKDENGNYKYWG

-1040 GEMVWTCPNCG
+1040 GEMIWSCPNCG

>member
-19 CEAISKANNA
+19 CEAINKANNA

-60 VEEIQDMVEDCIMG
+60 VEEIQDMVEDCIMS

-102 KIINLIDCKNEEVL
+102 KILNLIDCKNEEVL

-241 IINNIKEELEISD
+241 IINNIKEELEISG

-393 VVIPMGAVFGKEVI
+393 VVIPMGAVYGKEVI

-492 PLPTQRGRIAV
+492 PLPTQRGRISV

-509 DRVLSSIYQ
+509 DTVPAS
-518 YGEIKDDQSINEEL
+518 
-532 SWLLGLILCD
+532 
-542 GNYDNGK
+542 
-549 LSITFGLDEKDI
+549 
-561 ADKAMSVMEKN
+561 
-572 LGLKV
+572 
-577 NLKEW
+577 
-582 NRGEKGNYLEV
+582 
-593 FSYNTKFCNYLE
+593 
-605 SIFEGRNKINRHI
+605 
-618 PNIVF
+618 
-623 SSFDINKKYAFLSGM
+623 KY
-638 MDADGYFRKDKT
+638 
-650 ENKMHIG
+650 
-657 STNKELAIQ
+657 NKE
-666 QLLLGNLLN
+666 NEFSEK
-675 LTGDV
+675 
-680 YPNFYKGSQY
+680 Y
-690 KDKIRYRIDL
+690 
-700 YMDSILENYLAS
+700 IL
-712 NKKIIANKN
+712 
-721 IPVRPIK
+721 
-728 MEYTVESVEF
+728 ESVEF

>member
-19 CEAISKANNA
+19 CEAINKANNA
-29 YEGSDKLSPKMI
+29 YEGSDKLSPKII

-46 KINYKCSKLDRAVS
+46 KINYKCAKLDRAVS
-60 VEEIQDMVEDCIMG
+60 VEEIQDMVEDCIMS

-102 KIINLIDCKNEEVL
+102 KILNLIDCKNEEVL

-241 IINNIKEELEISD
+241 IINNIKEELEISG

-509 DRVLSSIYQ
+509 DTVPASKY
-518 YGEIKDDQSINEEL
+518 
-532 SWLLGLILCD
+532 
-542 GNYDNGK
+542 
-549 LSITFGLDEKDI
+549 EKESD
-561 ADKAMSVMEKN
+561 
-572 LGLKV
+572 
-577 NLKEW
+577 
-582 NRGEKGNYLEV
+582 
-593 FSYNTKFCNYLE
+593 FSK
-605 SIFEGRNKINRHI
+605 
-618 PNIVF
+618 
-623 SSFDINKKYAFLSGM
+623 
-638 MDADGYFRKDKT
+638 
-650 ENKMHIG
+650 
-657 STNKELAIQ
+657 
-666 QLLLGNLLN
+666 
-675 LTGDV
+675 
-680 YPNFYKGSQY
+680 
-690 KDKIRYRIDL
+690 
-700 YMDSILENYLAS
+700 
-712 NKKIIANKN
+712 
-721 IPVRPIK
+721 
-728 MEYTVESVEF
+728 EYTVESVEF

-771 PWKDENGDYKYWG
+771 PWKDENGNYKYWG

-896 LDIMKRMNEKC
+896 LAIMKRMNEKC

-1040 GEMVWTCPNCG
+1040 GEMIWSCPNCG

>member
-19 CEAISKANNA
+19 CEAINKANNA

-60 VEEIQDMVEDCIMG
+60 VEEIQDMVEDCIMS

-102 KIINLIDCKNEEVL
+102 KILNLIDCKNEEVL

-241 IINNIKEELEISD
+241 IINNIKEELEISG

-509 DRVLSSIYQ
+509 DTVPASKYEKESDFSKEY
-518 YGEIKDDQSINEEL
+518 
-532 SWLLGLILCD
+532 IL
-542 GNYDNGK
+542 
-549 LSITFGLDEKDI
+549 
-561 ADKAMSVMEKN
+561 
-572 LGLKV
+572 
-577 NLKEW
+577 
-582 NRGEKGNYLEV
+582 
-593 FSYNTKFCNYLE
+593 
-605 SIFEGRNKINRHI
+605 
-618 PNIVF
+618 
-623 SSFDINKKYAFLSGM
+623 
-638 MDADGYFRKDKT
+638 
-650 ENKMHIG
+650 
-657 STNKELAIQ
+657 
-666 QLLLGNLLN
+666 
-675 LTGDV
+675 
-680 YPNFYKGSQY
+680 
-690 KDKIRYRIDL
+690 
-700 YMDSILENYLAS
+700 
-712 NKKIIANKN
+712 
-721 IPVRPIK
+721 
-728 MEYTVESVEF
+728 ESVEF

-907 KEWKEKENLG
+907 KEWKEKEHLG

-1040 GEMVWTCPNCG
+1040 GEMIWSCPNCG

>member
-11 VHFDAYKI
+11 VHFDTYKI

-60 VEEIQDMVEDCIMG
+60 VEEIQDMVEDCIMS

-102 KIINLIDCKNEEVL
+102 KILNLIDCKNEEVL

-241 IINNIKEELEISD
+241 IISNIKEELEISG

-393 VVIPMGAVFGKEVI
+393 VVIPMG
-407 TYKLNN
+407 
-413 QLFVESFERAWD
+413 
-425 RLVSIY
+425 
-431 GGSMIKLIGAKSEF
+431 
-445 IVPENM
+445 
-451 LIFDSSSNGFVKVK
+451 
-465 KFIRNDD
+465 
-472 YNRWNRV
+472 
-479 KFNGRV
+479 
-485 LTLTSDH
+485 
-492 PLPTQRGRIAV
+492 
-503 EDLKPG
+503 
-509 DRVLSSIYQ
+509 
-518 YGEIKDDQSINEEL
+518 
-532 SWLLGLILCD
+532 
-542 GNYDNGK
+542 
-549 LSITFGLDEKDI
+549 
-561 ADKAMSVMEKN
+561 
-572 LGLKV
+572 
-577 NLKEW
+577 
-582 NRGEKGNYLEV
+582 
-593 FSYNTKFCNYLE
+593 
-605 SIFEGRNKINRHI
+605 
-618 PNIVF
+618 
-623 SSFDINKKYAFLSGM
+623 
-638 MDADGYFRKDKT
+638 
-650 ENKMHIG
+650 
-657 STNKELAIQ
+657 
-666 QLLLGNLLN
+666 
-675 LTGDV
+675 
-680 YPNFYKGSQY
+680 
-690 KDKIRYRIDL
+690 
-700 YMDSILENYLAS
+700 
-712 NKKIIANKN
+712 
-721 IPVRPIK
+721 
-728 MEYTVESVEF
+728 
-738 LGNIGE
+738 
-744 YEYDVETESDRF
+744 
-756 DVSGINSHNCRSMLS
+756 CRSMLS
-771 PWKDENGDYKYWG
+771 PWKDENGNYKYWG

-876 EAVRYMTGKSHT
+876 EAVKYMTGKSHT

>member
-19 CEAISKANNA
+19 CEAINKANNA

-60 VEEIQDMVEDCIMG
+60 VEEIQDMVEDCIMS

-102 KIINLIDCKNEEVL
+102 KILNLIDCKNEEVL

-241 IINNIKEELEISD
+241 IINNIKEELEISG

-351 DDNIHEGDEY
+351 DDNSHEGDEY

-393 VVIPMGAVFGKEVI
+393 VVIPMG
-407 TYKLNN
+407 
-413 QLFVESFERAWD
+413 
-425 RLVSIY
+425 
-431 GGSMIKLIGAKSEF
+431 
-445 IVPENM
+445 
-451 LIFDSSSNGFVKVK
+451 
-465 KFIRNDD
+465 
-472 YNRWNRV
+472 
-479 KFNGRV
+479 
-485 LTLTSDH
+485 
-492 PLPTQRGRIAV
+492 
-503 EDLKPG
+503 
-509 DRVLSSIYQ
+509 
-518 YGEIKDDQSINEEL
+518 
-532 SWLLGLILCD
+532 
-542 GNYDNGK
+542 
-549 LSITFGLDEKDI
+549 
-561 ADKAMSVMEKN
+561 
-572 LGLKV
+572 
-577 NLKEW
+577 
-582 NRGEKGNYLEV
+582 
-593 FSYNTKFCNYLE
+593 
-605 SIFEGRNKINRHI
+605 
-618 PNIVF
+618 
-623 SSFDINKKYAFLSGM
+623 
-638 MDADGYFRKDKT
+638 
-650 ENKMHIG
+650 
-657 STNKELAIQ
+657 
-666 QLLLGNLLN
+666 
-675 LTGDV
+675 
-680 YPNFYKGSQY
+680 
-690 KDKIRYRIDL
+690 
-700 YMDSILENYLAS
+700 
-712 NKKIIANKN
+712 
-721 IPVRPIK
+721 
-728 MEYTVESVEF
+728 
-738 LGNIGE
+738 
-744 YEYDVETESDRF
+744 
-756 DVSGINSHNCRSMLS
+756 CRSMLS
-771 PWKDENGDYKYWG
+771 PWKDENGNYKYWG

-896 LDIMKRMNEKC
+896 LAIMKRMNEKC
-907 KEWKEKENLG
+907 KEWKEKEHLG

-936 QRRFGVIEGVTDKPY
+936 QRRFGIIEGVTDKPY

-1040 GEMVWTCPNCG
+1040 GEMIWSCPNCG

>member
-19 CEAISKANNA
+19 CEAINKANNA

-60 VEEIQDMVEDCIMG
+60 VEEIQDMVEDCIMS

-102 KIINLIDCKNEEVL
+102 KILNLIDCKNEEVL

-241 IINNIKEELEISD
+241 IINNIKEELEISG

-393 VVIPMGAVFGKEVI
+393 VVIPMG
-407 TYKLNN
+407 
-413 QLFVESFERAWD
+413 
-425 RLVSIY
+425 
-431 GGSMIKLIGAKSEF
+431 
-445 IVPENM
+445 
-451 LIFDSSSNGFVKVK
+451 
-465 KFIRNDD
+465 
-472 YNRWNRV
+472 
-479 KFNGRV
+479 
-485 LTLTSDH
+485 
-492 PLPTQRGRIAV
+492 
-503 EDLKPG
+503 
-509 DRVLSSIYQ
+509 
-518 YGEIKDDQSINEEL
+518 
-532 SWLLGLILCD
+532 
-542 GNYDNGK
+542 
-549 LSITFGLDEKDI
+549 
-561 ADKAMSVMEKN
+561 
-572 LGLKV
+572 
-577 NLKEW
+577 
-582 NRGEKGNYLEV
+582 
-593 FSYNTKFCNYLE
+593 
-605 SIFEGRNKINRHI
+605 
-618 PNIVF
+618 
-623 SSFDINKKYAFLSGM
+623 
-638 MDADGYFRKDKT
+638 
-650 ENKMHIG
+650 
-657 STNKELAIQ
+657 
-666 QLLLGNLLN
+666 
-675 LTGDV
+675 
-680 YPNFYKGSQY
+680 
-690 KDKIRYRIDL
+690 
-700 YMDSILENYLAS
+700 
-712 NKKIIANKN
+712 
-721 IPVRPIK
+721 
-728 MEYTVESVEF
+728 
-738 LGNIGE
+738 
-744 YEYDVETESDRF
+744 
-756 DVSGINSHNCRSMLS
+756 CRSMLS
-771 PWKDENGDYKYWG
+771 PWKDENGNYKYWG

-791 TLNIPYVALSS
+791 TLNIPYIALSS

-936 QRRFGVIEGVTDKPY
+936 QRRFGIIEGVTDKPY

-986 YGESPSMLNNVEAIM
+986 YGESPSMLNNVEAII

>member
-19 CEAISKANNA
+19 CEAINKANNA

-60 VEEIQDMVEDCIMG
+60 VEEIQDMVEDCIMS

-102 KIINLIDCKNEEVL
+102 KILNLIDCKNEEVL

-241 IINNIKEELEISD
+241 IINNIKEELEISG

-509 DRVLSSIYQ
+509 DTVPASKY
-518 YGEIKDDQSINEEL
+518 
-532 SWLLGLILCD
+532 
-542 GNYDNGK
+542 
-549 LSITFGLDEKDI
+549 EKESD
-561 ADKAMSVMEKN
+561 
-572 LGLKV
+572 
-577 NLKEW
+577 
-582 NRGEKGNYLEV
+582 
-593 FSYNTKFCNYLE
+593 FSK
-605 SIFEGRNKINRHI
+605 
-618 PNIVF
+618 
-623 SSFDINKKYAFLSGM
+623 
-638 MDADGYFRKDKT
+638 
-650 ENKMHIG
+650 
-657 STNKELAIQ
+657 
-666 QLLLGNLLN
+666 
-675 LTGDV
+675 
-680 YPNFYKGSQY
+680 
-690 KDKIRYRIDL
+690 
-700 YMDSILENYLAS
+700 
-712 NKKIIANKN
+712 
-721 IPVRPIK
+721 
-728 MEYTVESVEF
+728 EYTVESVEF

-771 PWKDENGDYKYWG
+771 PWKDENGNYKYWG

-896 LDIMKRMNEKC
+896 LAIMKRMNEKC

-986 YGESPSMLNNVEAIM
+986 YGESPSMLNNIEAIM
-1001 KVLSHIYDHIL
+1001 KVLSYIYDHIL

-1040 GEMVWTCPNCG
+1040 GEMIWSCPNCG

>member
-19 CEAISKANNA
+19 CEAINKANNA

-60 VEEIQDMVEDCIMG
+60 VEEIQDMVEDCIMS

-102 KIINLIDCKNEEVL
+102 KILNLIDCKNEEVL

-241 IINNIKEELEISD
+241 IINNIKEELEISG

-509 DRVLSSIYQ
+509 DTVPASK
-518 YGEIKDDQSINEEL
+518 YG
-532 SWLLGLILCD
+532 
-542 GNYDNGK
+542 
-549 LSITFGLDEKDI
+549 
-561 ADKAMSVMEKN
+561 
-572 LGLKV
+572 
-577 NLKEW
+577 KE
-582 NRGEKGNYLEV
+582 ND
-593 FSYNTKFCNYLE
+593 FSK
-605 SIFEGRNKINRHI
+605 
-618 PNIVF
+618 
-623 SSFDINKKYAFLSGM
+623 
-638 MDADGYFRKDKT
+638 
-650 ENKMHIG
+650 
-657 STNKELAIQ
+657 
-666 QLLLGNLLN
+666 
-675 LTGDV
+675 
-680 YPNFYKGSQY
+680 
-690 KDKIRYRIDL
+690 
-700 YMDSILENYLAS
+700 
-712 NKKIIANKN
+712 
-721 IPVRPIK
+721 
-728 MEYTVESVEF
+728 EYTLESVEF

-771 PWKDENGDYKYWG
+771 PWKDENGNYKYWG

-876 EAVRYMTGKSHT
+876 EAVKYMTGKSHT

>member
-19 CEAISKANNA
+19 CEAINKANNA

-46 KINYKCSKLDRAVS
+46 KINYKCAKLDRAVS
-60 VEEIQDMVEDCIMG
+60 VEEIQDMVEDCIMS

-102 KIINLIDCKNEEVL
+102 KILNLIDCKNEEVL

-241 IINNIKEELEISD
+241 IINNIKEELEISG

-393 VVIPMGAVFGKEVI
+393 VVIPMG
-407 TYKLNN
+407 
-413 QLFVESFERAWD
+413 
-425 RLVSIY
+425 
-431 GGSMIKLIGAKSEF
+431 
-445 IVPENM
+445 
-451 LIFDSSSNGFVKVK
+451 
-465 KFIRNDD
+465 
-472 YNRWNRV
+472 
-479 KFNGRV
+479 
-485 LTLTSDH
+485 
-492 PLPTQRGRIAV
+492 
-503 EDLKPG
+503 
-509 DRVLSSIYQ
+509 
-518 YGEIKDDQSINEEL
+518 
-532 SWLLGLILCD
+532 
-542 GNYDNGK
+542 
-549 LSITFGLDEKDI
+549 
-561 ADKAMSVMEKN
+561 
-572 LGLKV
+572 
-577 NLKEW
+577 
-582 NRGEKGNYLEV
+582 
-593 FSYNTKFCNYLE
+593 
-605 SIFEGRNKINRHI
+605 
-618 PNIVF
+618 
-623 SSFDINKKYAFLSGM
+623 
-638 MDADGYFRKDKT
+638 
-650 ENKMHIG
+650 
-657 STNKELAIQ
+657 
-666 QLLLGNLLN
+666 
-675 LTGDV
+675 
-680 YPNFYKGSQY
+680 
-690 KDKIRYRIDL
+690 
-700 YMDSILENYLAS
+700 
-712 NKKIIANKN
+712 
-721 IPVRPIK
+721 
-728 MEYTVESVEF
+728 
-738 LGNIGE
+738 
-744 YEYDVETESDRF
+744 
-756 DVSGINSHNCRSMLS
+756 CRSMLS

-1040 GEMVWTCPNCG
+1040 GEMIWSCPNCG

>member
-19 CEAISKANNA
+19 CEAINKANNA

-60 VEEIQDMVEDCIMG
+60 VEEIQDMVEDCIMS

-102 KIINLIDCKNEEVL
+102 KILNLIDCKNEEVL

-241 IINNIKEELEISD
+241 IINNIKEELEISG

-393 VVIPMGAVFGKEVI
+393 VVIPMG
-407 TYKLNN
+407 
-413 QLFVESFERAWD
+413 
-425 RLVSIY
+425 
-431 GGSMIKLIGAKSEF
+431 
-445 IVPENM
+445 
-451 LIFDSSSNGFVKVK
+451 
-465 KFIRNDD
+465 
-472 YNRWNRV
+472 
-479 KFNGRV
+479 
-485 LTLTSDH
+485 
-492 PLPTQRGRIAV
+492 
-503 EDLKPG
+503 
-509 DRVLSSIYQ
+509 
-518 YGEIKDDQSINEEL
+518 
-532 SWLLGLILCD
+532 
-542 GNYDNGK
+542 
-549 LSITFGLDEKDI
+549 
-561 ADKAMSVMEKN
+561 
-572 LGLKV
+572 
-577 NLKEW
+577 
-582 NRGEKGNYLEV
+582 
-593 FSYNTKFCNYLE
+593 
-605 SIFEGRNKINRHI
+605 
-618 PNIVF
+618 
-623 SSFDINKKYAFLSGM
+623 
-638 MDADGYFRKDKT
+638 
-650 ENKMHIG
+650 
-657 STNKELAIQ
+657 
-666 QLLLGNLLN
+666 
-675 LTGDV
+675 
-680 YPNFYKGSQY
+680 
-690 KDKIRYRIDL
+690 
-700 YMDSILENYLAS
+700 
-712 NKKIIANKN
+712 
-721 IPVRPIK
+721 
-728 MEYTVESVEF
+728 
-738 LGNIGE
+738 
-744 YEYDVETESDRF
+744 
-756 DVSGINSHNCRSMLS
+756 CRSMLS
-771 PWKDENGDYKYWG
+771 PWKDENGNYKYWG

-802 KGDKEVFWKKF
+802 KGNKEVFWKKF

-936 QRRFGVIEGVTDKPY
+936 QRRFGIIEGVTDKPY

-986 YGESPSMLNNVEAIM
+986 YGESPSMLNNIEAIM
-1001 KVLSHIYDHIL
+1001 KVLSYIYDHIL

-1040 GEMVWTCPNCG
+1040 GEMIWSCPNCG

>member
-241 IINNIKEELEISD
+241 IINNIKEELEISG

-393 VVIPMGAVFGKEVI
+393 VVIPMGAVYGKEVI

-509 DRVLSSIYQ
+509 DTVPASKY
-518 YGEIKDDQSINEEL
+518 
-532 SWLLGLILCD
+532 
-542 GNYDNGK
+542 
-549 LSITFGLDEKDI
+549 EKESD
-561 ADKAMSVMEKN
+561 
-572 LGLKV
+572 
-577 NLKEW
+577 
-582 NRGEKGNYLEV
+582 
-593 FSYNTKFCNYLE
+593 FSK
-605 SIFEGRNKINRHI
+605 
-618 PNIVF
+618 
-623 SSFDINKKYAFLSGM
+623 
-638 MDADGYFRKDKT
+638 
-650 ENKMHIG
+650 
-657 STNKELAIQ
+657 
-666 QLLLGNLLN
+666 
-675 LTGDV
+675 
-680 YPNFYKGSQY
+680 
-690 KDKIRYRIDL
+690 
-700 YMDSILENYLAS
+700 
-712 NKKIIANKN
+712 
-721 IPVRPIK
+721 
-728 MEYTVESVEF
+728 EYTVESVEF

-744 YEYDVETESDRF
+744 YEYDVETESDKF

-771 PWKDENGDYKYWG
+771 PWKDENGNYKYWG

-837 YAPILWQH
+837 YAPILWQY

-896 LDIMKRMNEKC
+896 LAIMKRMNEKC
-907 KEWKEKENLG
+907 KEWKEKEHLG

-986 YGESPSMLNNVEAIM
+986 YGESPSMLNNIEAIM
-1001 KVLSHIYDHIL
+1001 KVLSYIYDHIL

-1077 TNEIHDR
+1077 TNEIHER

>member
-19 CEAISKANNA
+19 CEAINKANNA

-46 KINYKCSKLDRAVS
+46 KINYKCAKLDRAVS
-60 VEEIQDMVEDCIMG
+60 VEEIQDMVEDCIMS

-102 KIINLIDCKNEEVL
+102 KILNLIDCKNEEVL

-241 IINNIKEELEISD
+241 IINNIKEELEISG

-366 MAAQCTAKRMVPDYI
+366 MAAQCTAKRMGPDYI

-509 DRVLSSIYQ
+509 DTVPAS
-518 YGEIKDDQSINEEL
+518 
-532 SWLLGLILCD
+532 
-542 GNYDNGK
+542 
-549 LSITFGLDEKDI
+549 
-561 ADKAMSVMEKN
+561 
-572 LGLKV
+572 
-577 NLKEW
+577 
-582 NRGEKGNYLEV
+582 
-593 FSYNTKFCNYLE
+593 
-605 SIFEGRNKINRHI
+605 
-618 PNIVF
+618 
-623 SSFDINKKYAFLSGM
+623 KY
-638 MDADGYFRKDKT
+638 
-650 ENKMHIG
+650 
-657 STNKELAIQ
+657 NKENEFSEKYI
-666 QLLLGNLLN
+666 
-675 LTGDV
+675 
-680 YPNFYKGSQY
+680 
-690 KDKIRYRIDL
+690 
-700 YMDSILENYLAS
+700 
-712 NKKIIANKN
+712 
-721 IPVRPIK
+721 
-728 MEYTVESVEF
+728 VESVEF

-771 PWKDENGDYKYWG
+771 PWKDENGNYKYWG

-936 QRRFGVIEGVTDKPY
+936 QRRFGIIEGVTDKPY

>member
-19 CEAISKANNA
+19 CEAINKANNA

-60 VEEIQDMVEDCIMG
+60 VEEIQDMVEDCIMS

-102 KIINLIDCKNEEVL
+102 KILNLIDCKNEEVL

-241 IINNIKEELEISD
+241 IINNIKEELEISG

-413 QLFVESFERAWD
+413 QLFVESFERAWN

-509 DRVLSSIYQ
+509 DTVPASKY
-518 YGEIKDDQSINEEL
+518 
-532 SWLLGLILCD
+532 
-542 GNYDNGK
+542 
-549 LSITFGLDEKDI
+549 EKESD
-561 ADKAMSVMEKN
+561 
-572 LGLKV
+572 
-577 NLKEW
+577 
-582 NRGEKGNYLEV
+582 
-593 FSYNTKFCNYLE
+593 FSK
-605 SIFEGRNKINRHI
+605 
-618 PNIVF
+618 
-623 SSFDINKKYAFLSGM
+623 
-638 MDADGYFRKDKT
+638 
-650 ENKMHIG
+650 
-657 STNKELAIQ
+657 
-666 QLLLGNLLN
+666 
-675 LTGDV
+675 
-680 YPNFYKGSQY
+680 
-690 KDKIRYRIDL
+690 
-700 YMDSILENYLAS
+700 
-712 NKKIIANKN
+712 
-721 IPVRPIK
+721 
-728 MEYTVESVEF
+728 EYTVESVEF

-771 PWKDENGDYKYWG
+771 PWKDENGNYKYWG